1 MRFFIK
7 PLLKTIL
14 LSSSLTLTA
23 CGSLLSSVS
32 EDFSQNLNQ
41 VILNHNDP
49 QTVAEA
55 IPAYLL
61 MQEAL
66 IKQQADN
73 QKLLLSTSTL
83 YRAYAGLVDKD
94 KFRLKAL
101 TDKAFDFG
109 LRAACLQKND
119 FCHLDQRIFADFEAI
134 IQQSTQDDLNV
145 LYTLGTAWASWIQAH
160 KSDMN
165 AIAQLAQVKTIMN
178 QLVQLDESYQQGAGY
193 LYLAVLESLLPP
205 ALGGNSALA
214 KQYFEQAI
222 TLSKNKNLMVKV
234 LYAKHYARLLFDRKL
249 HDDLLNQVMT
259 ADEKQNNLT
268 LINIAA
274 KQQAKQLLKS
284 ANDYF

>member
-1 MRFFIK
+1 MRLFIR

-23 CGSLLSSVS
+23 CGSLLSSMS
-32 EDFSQNLNQ
+32 EDFSQNFNY
-41 VILNHNDP
+41 VVLNHNDP
-49 QTVAEA
+49 QTVADA

-66 IKQQADN
+66 IKQQVDN

-83 YRAYAGLVDKD
+83 YRSYAGLINKD
-94 KFRLKAL
+94 KLRLKAL
-101 TDKAFDFG
+101 TDKAFHFG
-109 LRAACLQKND
+109 LRAACLQKDD
-119 FCHLDQRIFADFEAI
+119 FCQLEQLVFPDFETI
-134 IQQSTQDDLNV
+134 IQQSTQNDLKV
-145 LYTLGTAWASWIQAH
+145 LYTLGSAWASWIQAH

-165 AIAQLAQVKTIMN
+165 AIAQLAQVKTIMS
-178 QLVQLDESYQQGAGY
+178 QLVKLDENYQQGAGY

-205 ALGGNSALA
+205 GLGGNPELG

-222 TLSKNKNLMVKV
+222 KLSENKNLMVKV

-249 HDDLLNQVMT
+249 HDDLLNQVMA
-259 ADEKQNNLT
+259 ADAKQTNLT
-268 LINIAA
+268 LINMTA
-274 KQQAKQLLKS
+274 KQQAKELLKS

>member
-1 MRFFIK
+1 MSSFIK
-7 PLLKTIL
+7 PILKIIV

-23 CGSLLSSVS
+23 CSFLLSSIS
-32 EDFSQNLNQ
+32 EDFSQNLNK

-49 QTVAEA
+49 QTVLSA

-66 IKQQADN
+66 IKQQPNN

-83 YRAYAGLVDKD
+83 YRSYAALIDKNTP
-94 KFRLKAL
+94 RLKAL
-101 TDKAFDFG
+101 TDKAFHFG
-109 LRAACLQKND
+109 LRAACLQKDD
-119 FCHLDQRIFADFEAI
+119 FCHLDQHIFADFDVI
-134 IQQSTQDDLNV
+134 IKQSTQDDLKV
-145 LYTLGTAWASWIQAH
+145 IYTLGTAWAAWIQAH

-178 QLVQLDESYQQGAGY
+178 KLVQLDEGYQQGAGY
-193 LYLAVLESLLPP
+193 LYLAVLESLLPA
-205 ALGGNSALA
+205 ALGGNPDLA

-222 TLSKNKNLMVKV
+222 KLSKNKNLMVKV

-249 HDDLLNQVMT
+249 HDDLLNQVVT
-259 ADEKQNNLT
+259 ADEEQSNLT

>member
-7 PLLKTIL
+7 QLLKMIL

-32 EDFSQNLNQ
+32 EDFAQNLNH

-49 QTVAEA
+49 QTVTDA

-66 IKQQADN
+66 IEQQPDN
-73 QKLLLSTSTL
+73 QKLLLSTATL
-83 YRAYAGLVDKD
+83 YRAYAGLIDKN
-94 KFRLKAL
+94 KSRLKAL
-101 TDKAFDFG
+101 TDKSFHFG
-109 LRAACLQKND
+109 LRAACLQKDD
-119 FCHLDQRIFADFEAI
+119 FCQLEQLIFADFEGI
-134 IQQSTQDDLNV
+134 IQQSTPDDLNV
-145 LYTLGTAWASWIQAH
+145 LYTLGSAWAAWIQAH
-160 KSDMN
+160 QSDMN

-205 ALGGNSALA
+205 ALGGNLDLA
-214 KQYFEQAI
+214 KQYFKQAI
-222 TLSKNKNLMVKV
+222 KLSDNKNLMVKV

-249 HDDLLNQVMT
+249 HDDLLNQVIA
-259 ADEKQNNLT
+259 ADEKQSNLT